1 MSLPEPKLTDPS
13 DHVILYVDDDADDR
27 MLLTDAIN
35 ITFPIYEAIGVSD
48 GIEALQYLNKHRS
61 SQLPCLVILDL
72 NMPGMNGKEV
82 LREMKKNEELLKI
95 PVVIFTTSSN
105 PSDKKEFADMGVDMI
120 TKPAT
125 FSELTAM
132 IKKLLGYCNPELQAP
147 D

>member
-1 MSLPEPKLTDPS
+1 MPSPEPKLTDNS

-27 MLLTDAIN
+27 MLLTDAISV
-35 ITFPIYEAIGVSD
+35 TFPKYETIGASD
-48 GIEALQYLNKHRS
+48 GVEALQYLDKHRQ

-82 LREMKKNEELLKI
+82 LREVKKNEELNKI

-125 FSELTAM
+125 FSELTAL
-132 IKKLLGYCNPELQAP
+132 IKKLLSYCNPELQPP